1 MITPSFTPEQIVD
14 EFRKDLANIFYYVDH
29 QKQRLKRAAL
39 KAHKFPVSI
48 HGWHVTPK
56 KNNWL
61 YILTARS
68 KKDYDDTSMVTFVMT
83 FRDQQGKTWAMMQS
97 SVRNEPIVIFYTPHL
112 FSRYNRR
119 MNLELLGEDLIY
131 RYFKYN
137 ASASFSIKTTMLD
150 DTQYKQDIM
159 ATTTEG
165 VTMGLMTT
173 VGVLLKTFI
182 SYEMAKGEQIENF
195 LRSEQ
200 IRKEMEEKY
209 MEQAYEEYTSH
220 KAPARF
226 SRRPASAAPVNSI
239 PSK

>member
-1 MITPSFTPEQIVD
+1 MVIPSFTPEQIVA
-14 EFRKDLANIFYYVDH
+14 EFRKDLVNIFYYVDH
-29 QKQRLKRAAL
+29 QKQRLRRAAL

-48 HGWHVTPK
+48 HGWHTSPM

-61 YILTARS
+61 YILSAQS

-112 FSRYNRR
+112 FARYSKR
-119 MNLELLGEDLIY
+119 MNLNLLGEELIY

-137 ASASFSIKTTMLD
+137 ASTSFSIKTTMLD
-150 DTQYKQDIM
+150 EREYKQDIV

-173 VGVLLKTFI
+173 VGALLKTFI
-182 SYEMAKGEQIENF
+182 SYDMAKGEQIETF
-195 LRSEQ
+195 MKSEQ
-200 IRKEMEEKY
+200 IRREMEEKY
-209 MEQAYEEYTSH
+209 MEEAYKEYTNA
-220 KAPARF
+220 K
-226 SRRPASAAPVNSI
+226 SI
-239 PSK
+239 STSL

>member
-1 MITPSFTPEQIVD
+1 MVIPSFTPEQIVA
-14 EFRKDLANIFYYVDH
+14 EFRKDLVNIFYYVDH
-29 QKQRLKRAAL
+29 QKQRLRRAAL

-48 HGWHVTPK
+48 HGWHTSPM

-61 YILTARS
+61 YILSAQS

-112 FSRYNRR
+112 FARYSMR
-119 MNLELLGEDLIY
+119 MNLNLLGEDLIY

-137 ASASFSIKTTMLD
+137 ASTSFSIKTTMLD
-150 DTQYKQDIM
+150 EREYKQDIV

-173 VGVLLKTFI
+173 VGALLKTFI
-182 SYEMAKGEQIENF
+182 
-195 LRSEQ
+195 
-200 IRKEMEEKY
+200 
-209 MEQAYEEYTSH
+209 
-220 KAPARF
+220 
-226 SRRPASAAPVNSI
+226 
-239 PSK
+239 

>member
-1 MITPSFTPEQIVD
+1 M
-14 EFRKDLANIFYYVDH
+14 
-29 QKQRLKRAAL
+29 

-48 HGWHVTPK
+48 HGWHTSPM

-61 YILTARS
+61 YILSAQS

-112 FSRYNRR
+112 FARYSKR
-119 MNLELLGEDLIY
+119 MNLDLLGEDLIY

-137 ASASFSIKTTMLD
+137 ASTSFSIKTTMLD
-150 DTQYKQDIM
+150 EHEYKQDIV

-173 VGVLLKTFI
+173 VGALLKTFI
-182 SYEMAKGEQIENF
+182 SYDMAKGEQIETF
-195 LRSEQ
+195 MKSEQ
-200 IRKEMEEKY
+200 IRREMEEKY
-209 MEQAYEEYTSH
+209 MEEAYKEYTSS
-220 KAPARF
+220 K
-226 SRRPASAAPVNSI
+226 SI
-239 PSK
+239 PSSL